1 MNGDEF
7 VDAVD
12 TVVRQGAVAST
23 LKNLAK
29 PPGITP
35 DRDLVEM
42 SRWYAG
48 LSETERE
55 MLASVVHLA
64 ASHAVLAFLSVL
76 DGAQAIESPPD
87 KGHLELY
94 HVKHDRRVLLNDPA
108 HEPLNDKL
116 RP

>member
-12 TVVRQGAVAST
+12 AVVREGAVAST

-29 PPGITP
+29 PPGISP
-35 DRDLVEM
+35 DPDLVEM
-42 SRWYAG
+42 ARWYAS
-48 LSETERE
+48 LSEADRQI
-55 MLASVVHLA
+55 LASVVRLV
-64 ASHAVLAFLSVL
+64 ASHAVLGFLSVL
-76 DGAQAIESPPD
+76 DGAQAIEGPPG

-94 HVKHDRRVLLNDPA
+94 HVKGNQRVLLNDPA
-108 HEPLNDKL
+108 VEPLNDKL